1 MVGYSEQHASGT
13 YQIFMLELHCT
24 INTRDIC
31 WMNMYYGTWIQTT
44 DGIANAPDLDDI
56 NDDNDANSQAS
67 FVYISNLPK
76 SSASA
81 KEEAYDDNDEDSMPS
96 LERRL
101 DESVDSDKDDNKDNL
116 VSPLDQ

>member
-1 MVGYSEQHASGT
+1 MTGEADFS
-13 YQIFMLELHCT
+13 
-24 INTRDIC
+24 NTDHLMALREESC
-31 WMNMYYGTWIQTT
+31 
-44 DGIANAPDLDDI
+44 DGKKNLDDI

-96 LERRL
+96 LERQL